1 MMLVVMLF
9 MLWFDYRHRM
19 LGYMS
24 RSYFDNDYF
33 EAGNDP
39 SLHFLLEQYP
49 QRKPS
54 YDEILP
60 CFFSG
65 DEANPPSHTTCDS
78 PKPTPQ
84 DGLIAPTPE
93 KKVKKR
99 KENAKTLG

>member
-1 MMLVVMLF
+1 
-9 MLWFDYRHRM
+9 
-19 LGYMS
+19 MS